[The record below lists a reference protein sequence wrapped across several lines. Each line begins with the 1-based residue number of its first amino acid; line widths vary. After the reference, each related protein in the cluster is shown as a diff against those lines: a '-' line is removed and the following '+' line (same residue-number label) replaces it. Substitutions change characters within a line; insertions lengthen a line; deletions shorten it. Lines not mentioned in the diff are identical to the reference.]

1 MKRVNRF
8 AVIGLVTG
16 LGLVLSPTAAPALS
30 EKTVKTTGEKPV
42 STQSASSPDGTP
54 HRSRMG
60 WLISLDDGYAEA
72 RQLNRPILVRAG
84 ATWCGWCRKLS
95 DEIKKPSVQEALSRY
110 VLVYLDIDDSPRDA
124 QSLGIGTVPA
134 LRILNAGGRV
144 VASHNGYMAADELAE
159 WLGKQLSKAT
169 AVMPAGLTREGPL
182 DAKTVQ
188 ELIDQLRGREA
199 LFREAAIQRLAAE
212 PRLAAPAVVKT
223 FTEGTLSERLAAL
236 ELLEAWKAPIQN
248 LDPWRPETIT
258 PQRLEALQAWIRQ
271 MGDAPASA
279 PARLAEDVL
288 DNARREL
295 ARLVQADH
303 DAEAEVVR
311 ERLARL
317 GPALLPLVAAELKQA
332 ATDRDRERLTALR
345 YRLAAPTRL
354 VLEWPG
360 GLERLASTDAPTR
373 QRAAEDLASRAQAD
387 ASGLLRELFSNPDP
401 LVREISLRTLRKV
414 GGEEANEALTGLLGD
429 PEPNVRAAVLKQLAE
444 QPSRTLV
451 PKLAEY
457 AAVEKDPDLLVHA
470 VRALRAA
477 GGKDALDALG
487 RMTGHDAWQV
497 RAEVAEAIGGILSES
512 GDLPQQ
518 SRADAYV
525 ALIGLLKDPDGFV
538 TSRAMTGLSYADVNL
553 VMKPLV
559 QAALDHPEMAG
570 PLVEM
575 LADRGGDPGEIGKHL
590 RELLTAKHAAVR
602 AAAIEHFCRLLPRE
616 SEKELLTAFVDPED
630 EVRFAAARGLLL
642 VLTAYRP
649 TETPFV
655 ASYEYQT
662 EEIVETRSSLIGRVL
677 GLSSS
682 RVVVRARSSSPAS
695 MPSQSQPAAD
705 SDWLANFRSGVGRP
719 KWMEQVIPPLEG
731 LLSGTQWDR
740 RLTACIGLIAL
751 GRDEAALPVLRE
763 VVRSQRSAVSQAAQA
778 LGWLPLSERV
788 SLFRELLSLATET
801 QLTVDVI
808 NSLAILPDPQA
819 AAPLWEL
826 LGQNDF
832 SSVWVNNV
840 QASLRRLHLGPEHEW
855 SNVKAERRRQLVADV
870 TRMTEKGPELRQ
882 LVALSLLLT
891 GSTSDAV
898 AAARKLYESPETAG
912 ALRADALQ
920 VMLLGQSQEQAVET
934 ASAALASS
942 DDNVRGTAL
951 IYLARGGNELQWL
964 RGAVSLHL
972 SSRGVA
978 FQDLVNP
985 GGSPISPQAPPGL
998 KAEDV
1003 RPLLQSGDA
1012 ATRAHAGYLL
1022 ALLKQPEGLG
1032 PLVEYWRANVRQD
1045 HMWRRQVFRAIT
1057 ALNDDKHTPILNEIY
1072 KDLAGET
1079 GMMREFYWTIRS
1091 MDGEQ
1096 VLALRKQI
1104 RTEVGMDAL
1113 R

>member
-1 MKRVNRF
+1 MKQVNRF

-16 LGLVLSPTAAPALS
+16 VGFLLSPSAAPASS
-30 EKTVKTTGEKPV
+30 EKAAKTTGEKPV

-54 HRSRMG
+54 NRSRMG

-72 RQLNRPILVRAG
+72 RQFNRPILVRAG

-144 VASHNGYMAADELAE
+144 VASHNGYMAADDLAE
-159 WLGKQLSKAT
+159 WLGKQLPKAT
-169 AVMPAGLTREGPL
+169 AVMPAGLTSERPL

-188 ELIDQLRGREA
+188 ELIDQLRSREA

-212 PRLAAPAVVKT
+212 PKLAAPAVVKA

-236 ELLEAWKAPIQN
+236 ELLDEWRAPIQG

-271 MGDAPASA
+271 MDDTPASA
-279 PARLAEDVL
+279 PAPPAEDVL
-288 DNARREL
+288 ENARREL

-429 PEPNVRAAVLKQLAE
+429 PEPNVRAAVFKQLTE
-444 QPSRTLV
+444 QPSRKLV
-451 PKLAEY
+451 PRLAEY
-457 AAVEKDPDLLVHA
+457 VAVEKDADLLVHA
-470 VRALRAA
+470 VRALHAA

-497 RAEVAEAIGGILSES
+497 RAEVAEAIGGVLSES

-538 TSRAMTGLSYADVNL
+538 ASKAMTGLSYADVNL

-590 RELLTAKHAAVR
+590 RELLTARHAAVR
-602 AAAIEHFCRLLPRE
+602 AAAIEHFCRLLPKE
-616 SEKELLTAFVDPED
+616 SEKELLTAFGDSEE
-630 EVRFAAARGLLL
+630 EVRFAAAKGFML
-642 VLTAYRP
+642 VIASYRP
-649 TETPFV
+649 SETPF
-655 ASYEYQT
+655 ASYEHDTQV
-662 EEIVETRSSLIGRVL
+662 VERRPSLLGRLL
-677 GLSSS
+677 GVSSS
-682 RVVVRARSSSPAS
+682 RVVVRTTTSSPES
-695 MPSQSQPAAD
+695 LQPQSQPAAD
-705 SDWLANFRSGVGRP
+705 SDWLANFRSGAGRP

-778 LGWLPLSERV
+778 LGWLPLSERM
-788 SLFRELLSLATET
+788 SLFHELLGLATET
-801 QLTVDVI
+801 QLMVDVI
-808 NSLAILPDPQA
+808 NGLAILPDPQA

-832 SSVWVNNV
+832 SSAWVNNV
-840 QASLRRLHLGPEHEW
+840 QASLRRLYLGPEHEW
-855 SNVKAERRRQLVADV
+855 SNVKAERRRQLVAEV

-920 VMLLGQSQEQAVET
+920 VMLLAQSQQQAVET

-942 DDNVRGTAL
+942 DDNIRGTAL

-964 RGAVSLHL
+964 RGAVSLYM
-972 SSRGVA
+972 SSRKVA
-978 FQDLVNP
+978 FQNLVNP

-1003 RPLLQSGDA
+1003 RPLLQSSDA

-1022 ALLKQPEGLG
+1022 TLLKQPEGLG

-1045 HMWRRQVFRAIT
+1045 HMWRRQVYRAIT

-1104 RTEVGMDAL
+1104 RAEVGMDAL